1 MGAQQ
6 AGLRREGW
14 AGDTNLRVFW
24 VYEELEAMRLDHPGT
39 PWSGGE
45 EVHGG
50 EGLSLGP
57 PGGDRQRVGRVSAEG
72 TPVQKA
78 RSRNGGD
85 GTARTV
91 KCCCVRGRILR
102 QQAPMTFG
110 GELDLEKP
118 ILTKPWNFI
127 L

>member
-1 MGAQQ
+1 M
-6 AGLRREGW
+6 REGW

-24 VYEELEAMRLDHPGT
+24 VYEELEAVRLDHLGPRW
-39 PWSGGE
+39 PGGE

-57 PGGDRQRVGRVSAEG
+57 PGGDRQGVERGSEEG
-72 TPVQKA
+72 TPVQKV
-78 RSRNGGD
+78 RTRNGGD

-102 QQAPMTFG
+102 HQAPMTFG
-110 GELDLEKP
+110 GELGLEKP
-118 ILTKPWNFI
+118 TLTKLRNFI